1 MNHRRWAF
9 TLVEL
14 LVVIAVIAILIGL
27 LLPMVQKVRQSA
39 IRSKMSGTS
48 SYGAAT
54 EMAAQNVANRDEGKL
69 SGTRPLARVKSF
81 AAEVELMPKL
91 SIGNATAESIY
102 EAKFKA
108 NLTASKPPGAEVD
121 CELQLPLPPQTISL
135 ADLNITV
142 NGKSSDVV
150 APRDGKLIWRG
161 PLTGENVAMTIEYSA
176 VGKGI
181 YELAIPPGGILDEF
195 SIDLK
200 TSGSDISL
208 LDLSL
213 QPTRLENNF
222 GSTRYV
228 WDYKRLLFGQPVLLD
243 VLGIAPIDRLGEL
256 TWVGPLSVIAFGLI
270 VGIILHTLPAN
281 PIDRWMLLLIIG
293 TFAGCYPLMYFA
305 QEYVNLTPAIVA
317 SASLAVLIIGIR
329 SMTLVGFRLGFLGVV
344 VPAITVL
351 ALALTATIYPK
362 SQGVLLTV
370 GAIGFFVVAMVFMPK
385 LSWDSLGALNAPVSQ
400 APTVAPKPETP
411 TQPTDSAQA

>member
-1 MNHRRWAF
+1 MNRRRWAF
-9 TLVEL
+9 TLIEL
-14 LVVIAVIAILIGL
+14 VVVIAVIAILIGL
-27 LLPMVQKVRQSA
+27 LLPAVQKVRQTA
-39 IRSKMSGTS
+39 IRSKMSGS
-48 SYGAAT
+48 SPYGAAA

-81 AAEVELMPKL
+81 AAQVELMPKL

-108 NLTASKPPGAEVD
+108 KLTAAKPPGAEVD

-135 ADLNITV
+135 ADLNIIV
-142 NGKSSDVV
+142 DGKPSDVV

-161 PLTGENVAMTIEYSA
+161 PLTGDNVAMTIEYSA

-200 TSGSDISL
+200 TTGSDISL

-213 QPTRLENNF
+213 QPTSLENNF

-228 WDYKRLLFGQPVLLD
+228 WDYKRLLFGQPVRLD

-256 TWVGPLSVIAFGLI
+256 TWIGPLSVIAFGLI
-270 VGIILHTLPAN
+270 VGIILHTLPKN

-305 QEYVNLTPAIVA
+305 QEYVSLTSAIVA

-329 SMTLVGFRLGFLGVV
+329 SMTLVGFRLGFMGVLL
-344 VPAITVL
+344 PAMTIL

-385 LSWDSLGALNAPVSQ
+385 ISWDSLGALNAPVS
-400 APTVAPKPETP
+400 APEPPAKETTPPTVESPKL
-411 TQPTDSAQA
+411 D